1 MEGFLLLLSP
11 KRAAEARLR
20 FCVLEDGQVRCL
32 DRPGGAALESIALT
46 RHQIRVRALEEDASA
61 LGKCPNR
68 FVLHAVEMARS
79 DARNAFVVPPGA
91 RVHTYVFAAANA
103 KAMVRW
109 MNAVHNWRR
118 HSFGDP
124 VHAATKD
131 SAAAAVHGREQLDL
145 LDVIS
150 RFDMRLVTTVP
161 GTGSKPAVV
170 TQDAFPTKPSSK
182 AERKKKQA
190 ETVRRPAIRA
200 SARIASWLPVARLSS
215 SFRLSA
221 SS

>member
-32 DRPGGAALESIALT
+32 DRPGGAALESVALT

-91 RVHTYVFAAANA
+91 RVHTFVFAAANA

-109 MNAVHNWRR
+109 MNALHNWRR

-124 VHAATKD
+124 VHVVAKD
-131 SAAAAVHGREQLDL
+131 AAVHGREQLDL

-161 GTGSKPAVV
+161 GAGKRPAVAA
-170 TQDAFPTKPSSK
+170 QDAFPAKPSAK

-190 ETVRRPAIRA
+190 ETVRWPAIRA

-215 SFRLSA
+215 TFRLSA